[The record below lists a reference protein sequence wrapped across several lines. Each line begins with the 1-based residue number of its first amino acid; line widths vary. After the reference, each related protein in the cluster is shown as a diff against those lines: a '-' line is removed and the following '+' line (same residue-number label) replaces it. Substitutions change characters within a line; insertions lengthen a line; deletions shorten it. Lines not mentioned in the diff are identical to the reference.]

1 MYDYYLGGKDNYAV
15 DREAAEKVIATT
27 PAAPVH
33 ARANRAFLGRVVRML
48 AGEAGID
55 QFIDIGCGLPT
66 QDNVHQV
73 AQRVR
78 ADARVLYVDN
88 DPLVI
93 SHGKALLATDP
104 QTRIIN
110 ADLRDPDSILRHPGL
125 DGLIDLTLPVG
136 VLFMSVL
143 HCVPD
148 DEQVRGLIWRF
159 RDTISPGSHIAIS
172 HISLP
177 TSAPGHAEG
186 ARRGAQVYT
195 DVSASTSMTFR
206 DEKQLAE
213 LFDGLDVIEPGLV
226 GLADWRPDPVPG
238 DLSSVGGATGIPSV
252 NLCGVGRR

>member
-33 ARANRAFLGRVVRML
+33 ARANRAFLGRVVRVL

-78 ADARVLYVDN
+78 SDARVLYVDN
-88 DPLVI
+88 DPVVI

-110 ADLRDPDSILRHPGL
+110 ADLRDPKSILGHPGL

-136 VLFMSVL
+136 VLFMAVL

-148 DEQVRGLIWRF
+148 DEQVRGLVRRF
-159 RDTISPGSHIAIS
+159 RDAISPA
-172 HISLP
+172 
-177 TSAPGHAEG
+177 SAPGHAEG

-195 DVSASTSMTFR
+195 DVNASTSMTLR
-206 DEKQLAE
+206 DEKQVAE

-238 DLSSVGGATGIPSV
+238 DLPSVGGATGIPSV